1 MTKELEA
8 IIQRKDAHLSAL
20 TQMSVAMNSK
30 RSTAELMD
38 LVSKQTR
45 DLVGA
50 DRVSIMLVDPLSEQL
65 SIVSSTG
72 VDEDVIQT
80 MHLKKGEGI
89 AGKVWAEGKP
99 LLIPDTSKSPDY
111 LKISQKRQPLAAS
124 LISVPINDS
133 IDTFGVINVQRPL
146 ESGIFEEE
154 ELNLLTLIGIQ
165 TAGTLLNVRLVS
177 DLQDQIRSI
186 RSAQEIGNVIVS
198 TFDVDTVLRLI
209 VRGIRDVTGADAC
222 SIMLLDEEGEYLFIR
237 ASEGIPEDIAKTVRI
252 RKGENIAGW
261 VAQEGRPLLIS
272 NIEEDDR
279 FECTAK
285 GRYSTNSVLSVPLKA
300 KGRLLGVINVNRLV
314 STRPFNSNDE
324 NLLMIFSNQAAIA
337 LENARLYNELQRL
350 AITDGLTG
358 LANHRAFQDQLK
370 VELARASRF
379 FQEVSLLIIDID
391 HFKSIND
398 SFGHQRGDHVLR
410 CVGQALQ
417 RLVRKMDMVAR
428 YGGEEFAIIM
438 PQTDKSEAIR
448 IADRIRKSVEKERWV
463 EEDPTRSITLS
474 MGVSEY
480 PKDAHDPA
488 ILVELA
494 DLALYQSKQ
503 NGRNRVTSATPD
515 MLKIKLEKPT

>member
-237 ASEGIPEDIAKTVRI
+237 ASEGIP
-252 RKGENIAGW
+252 
-261 VAQEGRPLLIS
+261 
-272 NIEEDDR
+272 
-279 FECTAK
+279 
-285 GRYSTNSVLSVPLKA
+285 
-300 KGRLLGVINVNRLV
+300 
-314 STRPFNSNDE
+314 
-324 NLLMIFSNQAAIA
+324 
-337 LENARLYNELQRL
+337 
-350 AITDGLTG
+350 
-358 LANHRAFQDQLK
+358 
-370 VELARASRF
+370 
-379 FQEVSLLIIDID
+379 
-391 HFKSIND
+391 
-398 SFGHQRGDHVLR
+398 
-410 CVGQALQ
+410 
-417 RLVRKMDMVAR
+417 
-428 YGGEEFAIIM
+428 
-438 PQTDKSEAIR
+438 
-448 IADRIRKSVEKERWV
+448 
-463 EEDPTRSITLS
+463 
-474 MGVSEY
+474 
-480 PKDAHDPA
+480 
-488 ILVELA
+488 
-494 DLALYQSKQ
+494 
-503 NGRNRVTSATPD
+503 
-515 MLKIKLEKPT
+515 